1 VDGGLEMIDIA
12 NTWFYPTLFGLLIL
26 FVILTFIFLL
36 TSRKKQKVEEP
47 TLDLELLLN
56 SLGGSSNIERVS
68 MEHQRLKVIINDL
81 KRIDQL
87 LLKQL
92 EIPAFLKG
100 RELTLLIKQHTK
112 EVLSYLNER
121 RKEVN

>member
-1 VDGGLEMIDIA
+1 MIDIA
-12 NTWFYPTLFGLLIL
+12 NTWFYPTLIGLLML
-26 FVILTFIFLL
+26 FVILTIIILL

-68 MEHQRLKVIINDL
+68 MERQRLKVIINDL

-100 RELTLLIKQHTK
+100 RELTLLIKLHTK